1 MSISPAAEVQEGTA
15 TTLSCVVPGQ
25 EGRELNYTWYRNG
38 AWLQQS
44 PAHRM
49 LLPRA
54 AASDA
59 GFYSCTASDAWGS
72 AAAPALGL
80 SVTCEWP
87 RGGCGAVEWVGRGPA
102 DQPASCTRI
111 HPLQRVLGLQM
122 DAGGEDA
129 GLSGVCCTSIH
140 PLQRVLGVQMDAGGA
155 GDADAGLSG
164 AHCTAAHPLQRVQGV
179 QMDAGGADG
188 GLSGICRTSAHP
200 SPHRRCPTA
209 LHKIQ
214 PSTHPRGAVGAQA
227 LGTVGARC
235 VSDPP
240 IPQTPPGPP
249 C

>member
-72 AAAPALGL
+72 AASPALGL

-111 HPLQRVLGLQM
+111 RPLQRVLGLQMDAGGEDAELSGVCCTSIHPLQRVLGLQM

-140 PLQRVLGVQMDAGGA
+140 PLQHVLG
-155 GDADAGLSG
+155 L
-164 AHCTAAHPLQRVQGV
+164 QGV
-179 QMDAGGADG
+179 QMQD
-188 GLSGICRTSAHP
+188 
-200 SPHRRCPTA
+200 
-209 LHKIQ
+209 
-214 PSTHPRGAVGAQA
+214 
-227 LGTVGARC
+227 
-235 VSDPP
+235 
-240 IPQTPPGPP
+240 
-249 C
+249 

>member
-1 MSISPAAEVQEGTA
+1 MVQTEGAVQDSAAPLPTPPPDHPPPPAAAEVSISPAAEVQEGTA

-72 AAAPALGL
+72 AASPALGL

-111 HPLQRVLGLQM
+111 RPLQRVLGLQM

-129 GLSGVCCTSIH
+129 GLSGVCCTRIH
-140 PLQRVLGVQMDAGGA
+140 PLQHVLG
-155 GDADAGLSG
+155 L
-164 AHCTAAHPLQRVQGV
+164 QGV
-179 QMDAGGADG
+179 QMQD
-188 GLSGICRTSAHP
+188 
-200 SPHRRCPTA
+200 
-209 LHKIQ
+209 
-214 PSTHPRGAVGAQA
+214 
-227 LGTVGARC
+227 
-235 VSDPP
+235 
-240 IPQTPPGPP
+240 
-249 C
+249 

>member
-1 MSISPAAEVQEGTA
+1 MGCRMQEMQWCRRKVQCRTAQPHSPPPPPEHPPPPAAAEVSISPAAEVQEGTA

-87 RGGCGAVEWVGRGPA
+87 RGGCGAVEWVGRGPT

-111 HPLQRVLGLQM
+111 HLLQRVLGLQ
-122 DAGGEDA
+122 
-129 GLSGVCCTSIH
+129 
-140 PLQRVLGVQMDAGGA
+140 GVQMQD
-155 GDADAGLSG
+155 
-164 AHCTAAHPLQRVQGV
+164 
-179 QMDAGGADG
+179 
-188 GLSGICRTSAHP
+188 
-200 SPHRRCPTA
+200 
-209 LHKIQ
+209 
-214 PSTHPRGAVGAQA
+214 
-227 LGTVGARC
+227 
-235 VSDPP
+235 
-240 IPQTPPGPP
+240 
-249 C
+249 

>member
-1 MSISPAAEVQEGTA
+1 
-15 TTLSCVVPGQ
+15 
-25 EGRELNYTWYRNG
+25 
-38 AWLQQS
+38 
-44 PAHRM
+44 
-49 LLPRA
+49 
-54 AASDA
+54 
-59 GFYSCTASDAWGS
+59 
-72 AAAPALGL
+72 
-80 SVTCEWP
+80 
-87 RGGCGAVEWVGRGPA
+87 
-102 DQPASCTRI
+102 
-111 HPLQRVLGLQM
+111 M
-122 DAGGEDA
+122 DAGGGDA

-140 PLQRVLGVQMDAGGA
+140 PLQRVLGMEGCRWMQGVRGAGLSGACCTSAHPLQRVLGVQMDAGDVDAGLSGTHCTAAHPLQRVPGVQMDAGGA

-164 AHCTAAHPLQRVQGV
+164 AHCTAAHLLQRVQGV
-179 QMDAGGADG
+179 QMDAGDADG

-200 SPHRRCPTA
+200 LPHRRCPTA